1 MSDAITFLLNGEFQR
16 VVDAP
21 PTTTLLNWLRYEKR
35 LTGTKEG
42 CAEGDC
48 GACTIVLRELG
59 PRGRLI
65 QRTVNACIHLLPMV
79 HGKEVITVEHLSR
92 GGALHPV
99 QQAMSEGHGSQCGFC
114 TPGFVMSLW
123 NGYETDAPTDA
134 EAVADQLAGN
144 LCRCTGYGPILN
156 AASAARDLPA
166 APSDRKEARKRLKAL
181 KADPLAYAAGGCAF
195 WAPQDADSLAKLIE
209 DHPEATILAG
219 ATDIGLWVTK
229 EGFAPKEII
238 YLGDCADL
246 AEVEETLTGAQ
257 IPAAVSHQ
265 KAMASLA
272 EMFPDMGELWRRFAS
287 EQVRSAGTLC
297 GNIANGSPIGD
308 APPVLIAAGAT
319 LTIRKGGKVRQALL
333 EDFFIDYGKQD
344 LLPGEFVQAVDIT
357 APDNPM
363 DLRCYK
369 ISKRFDQDISA
380 IMAAINIRLRG
391 DKIAEVRIAFGGMAA
406 TPKRAREAE
415 AELKGQ
421 KFDEPAFKAAM
432 EALDKDFSPIDDH
445 RASAAYRMK
454 VAKNLLLKYFV
465 ERKYGDARMTG
476 RGKVSPPVVASAGG
490 AE

>member
-1 MSDAITFLLNGEFQR
+1 MSTVIKFLLNGVEQR
-16 VVDAP
+16 VEDVP

-48 GACTIVLRELG
+48 GACTVVLRELG
-59 PRGRLI
+59 PRGRLA

-92 GGALHPV
+92 DGGLHPV

-123 NGYETDAPTDA
+123 HGYETSAPTDA

-144 LCRCTGYGPILN
+144 LCRCTGYGPILT
-156 AASAARDLPA
+156 AASAARDLPD
-166 APSDRKEARKRLKAL
+166 APSDKAEARDRLKAL
-181 KADPLAYAAGGCAF
+181 DAGALGYRTNQGAF
-195 WAPQDADSLAKLIE
+195 WAPHDAATLAKLIE
-209 DHPEATILAG
+209 DHPQATILAG
-219 ATDIGLWVTK
+219 ATDVGLWVTK
-229 EGFAPKEII
+229 QGFAPKEII

-246 AEVEETLTGAQ
+246 SEIEETLTGVH

-265 KAMASLA
+265 KAMTSLA

-308 APPVLIAAGAT
+308 APPALIAIGAT
-319 LTIRKGGKVRQALL
+319 LTIRKGMKVRQALL
-333 EDFFIDYGKQD
+333 EDFFIEYGKQD
-344 LLPGEFVQAVDIT
+344 LSPGEFVQAVDIT
-357 APDNPM
+357 APEDPM

-380 IMAAINIRLRG
+380 IMGAINIQLKG
-391 DKIAEVRIAFGGMAA
+391 DKIISVRIAFGGMAT
-406 TPKRAREAE
+406 TPKRAKHAE
-415 AELKGQ
+415 AALKGQ
-421 KFDEPAFKAAM
+421 TFDEAPFKAAM
-432 EALDKDFSPIDDH
+432 EALDQDFTPIDDH
-445 RASAAYRMK
+445 RASAAYRLRT
-454 VAKNLLLKYFV
+454 AKNILLKYFI
-465 ERKYGDARMTG
+465 ERRYGDARITG
-476 RGKVSPPVVASAGG
+476 RGKVLATKVA